1 MDFHIAGRLNKLGA
15 DTNEGLAHAI
25 WTPTKKEQNALDS
38 HQCPKGINRVDQI
51 WPWLKNNYGQ
61 IMAVKAP
68 HSACPENYN
77 YQELADKISIA
88 AAAFN
93 SFGIVSGD
101 VVSLFSENSP
111 RWLIADQG
119 LMRVGASNAVRG
131 ATAPASELKYILSDS
146 QSVALIVQS
155 AKLWNDL
162 DLNEEEKQ
170 RFKFVLQLDG
180 EPLNGLIGWED
191 FLLRGEGEILKGSIN
206 DVAVHSSNSSVA
218 TILYTSGT
226 TGRPKGVPL
235 THENLLHQIRSLACV
250 AKPTPGTALLSV
262 LPVWHSYERSA
273 EYYFFSCGC
282 TQNYTTIK
290 HFKEDLKTVK
300 PVVMATVPRLWEGV
314 KTGFDDALMKMPNS
328 RQIILK
334 AALSNSRAF
343 KLALRKSKNLLLS
356 KVKKRLR
363 FIAFG
368 EVIIRWPL
376 HRLASFLL
384 WPKVLEQLSG
394 GKLIFPINGGG
405 AIAPHVDEFFEA
417 LGVELLVGYGL
428 TETSPVLSCRR
439 TWRNIRGSS
448 GLPLPETEF
457 RIVDL
462 EDGMA
467 MKFGEKGRVLVRGP
481 QVMNGYLR
489 KPNETAK
496 VLDPNGWF
504 DTGDIGMLLEDGSI
518 VLTGRAKDTI
528 VLSSGENIEP
538 APLEE
543 ELLSSALIQQA
554 MIVGQDEKQL
564 GVLLVPNIENVLD
577 WAANRNL
584 LLNEDLGG
592 TWGDDQLRIL
602 LRREINDILA
612 LRRDSRANE
621 RVVGV
626 ALVKPFS
633 IENGLL
639 TQTLKQ
645 KRNKITERDQKAIE
659 DIFGR

>member
-1 MDFHIAGRLNKLGA
+1 MGFNIAGKINKSSDDA
-15 DTNEGLAHAI
+15 NEALAHAI
-25 WTPTKKEQNALDS
+25 WTPTEEEQNALNA
-38 HQCPKGINRVDQI
+38 HQCVKGINRVDQI
-51 WPWLKNNYGQ
+51 WPWLKKNHGQ

-68 HSACPENYN
+68 HLDSPESYN
-77 YQELADKISIA
+77 YQELADKIAIA

-93 SFGIVSGD
+93 SLGISNGE
-101 VVSLFSENSP
+101 VVAMFSENSP

-119 LMRVGASNAVRG
+119 VMRAGASNAVRG
-131 ATAPASELKYILSDS
+131 SSAPVSELRYILSDS
-146 QSVALIVQS
+146 QSAALIVQS
-155 AKLWNDL
+155 AKLWKDL

-170 RFKFVLQLDG
+170 RFKFILQLDG
-180 EPLNGLIGWED
+180 EPLDGLIGWDEFLARGKNAVLED
-191 FLLRGEGEILKGSIN
+191 SVKAM
-206 DVAVHSSNSSVA
+206 DSSSLNSSIA

-235 THENLLHQIRSLACV
+235 THENLLHQMRSLACV
-250 AKPTPGTALLSV
+250 ARPMPGTALLSV
-262 LPVWHSYERSA
+262 LPIWHSYERSA

-290 HFKEDLKTVK
+290 HLKQDLQTVK

-314 KTGFDDALMKMPNS
+314 KTGFDDALMKMPHS

-334 AALSNSRAF
+334 VALNNSRAF
-343 KLALRKSKNLLLS
+343 KLALRKSKDLLLR
-356 KVKKRLR
+356 KVRKRIRL
-363 FIAFG
+363 ISFG

-376 HRLASFLL
+376 HRLSSFLL
-384 WPKVLEQLSG
+384 WPKVLKQLSG

-428 TETSPVLSCRR
+428 TETSPVVSCRR
-439 TWRNIRGSS
+439 TWRNIRGTS

-462 EDGMA
+462 KDGQS

-496 VLDPNGWF
+496 VLDSNGWF

-543 ELLSSALIQQA
+543 ELLSSSLVEQA
-554 MIVGQDEKQL
+554 MMVGQDEKQL
-564 GVLLVPNIENVLD
+564 GVLLVPNIENVLA
-577 WAANRNL
+577 WAGNRNL
-584 LLNEDLGG
+584 RLNENLGG
-592 TWGDDQLRIL
+592 CWGDAQLRIL
-602 LRREINDILA
+602 LRREINDL
-612 LRRDSRANE
+612 LSRRLGSRSNE

-626 ALVKPFS
+626 ALVQPFS
-633 IENGLL
+633 IQNGLL

-645 KRNKITERDQKAIE
+645 RRDKITERDQKAIE

>member
-1 MDFHIAGRLNKLGA
+1 MGFHIAGRLNKLGA
-15 DTNEGLAHAI
+15 GTNEGLAHAI

-38 HQCPKGINRVDQI
+38 HQCAKGINRVDQI

-131 ATAPASELKYILSDS
+131 ATAPASELRYILNDS

-191 FLLRGEGEILKGSIN
+191 FLSRGEGEVLKGSIN

-235 THENLLHQIRSLACV
+235 THENLLHQIRSLACI
-250 AKPTPGTALLSV
+250 ARPTPGTALLSV
-262 LPVWHSYERSA
+262 LPIWHSYERSA

-290 HFKEDLKTVK
+290 HLKQDLKIVK

-328 RQIILK
+328 RQIIIK
-334 AALSNSRAF
+334 FALSNSRAF
-343 KLALRKSKNLLLS
+343 KLAIRKSRNLLLS
-356 KVKKRLR
+356 KVKKHIR
-363 FIAFG
+363 FLALG
-368 EVIIRWPL
+368 EMVIRWPI

-448 GLPLPETEF
+448 GFPLPETEF

-462 EDGMA
+462 DDGMT

-496 VLDPNGWF
+496 VFDSHGWF
-504 DTGDIGMLLEDGSI
+504 DTGDLGMLLEDGSI

-543 ELLSSALIQQA
+543 ELLSSSLVEQV
-554 MIVGQDEKQL
+554 MMVGQDERQL
-564 GVLLVPNIENVLD
+564 GVLLVPNKENILA
-577 WAANRNL
+577 WASHRNL
-584 LLNEDLGG
+584 LLNESLGDS
-592 TWGDDQLRIL
+592 WGDVQLRML
-602 LRREINDILA
+602 LRREINVILA
-612 LRRDSRANE
+612 RRKGSRSNE

-645 KRNKITERDQKAIE
+645 KRNKIAERDQKAIE

>member
-1 MDFHIAGRLNKLGA
+1 MGFDIAGRINQAGA
-15 DTNEGLAHAI
+15 KKGLAHAI
-25 WTPTKKEQNALDS
+25 WIPTKKEQNALNA
-38 HQCPKGINRVDQI
+38 HQFVKEINQVDQM
-51 WPWLKNNYGQ
+51 WPWLKTNYGH

-68 HSACPENYN
+68 HLACPEHYN

-88 AAAFN
+88 AAAFR

-131 ATAPASELKYILSDS
+131 SSAPVSELRYILSDS
-146 QSVALIVQS
+146 QSAALIVQS

-162 DLNEEEKQ
+162 DLSEEEKQ
-170 RFKFVLQLDG
+170 RFKFVLQLEG
-180 EPLNGLIGWED
+180 APLTGLIGWED
-191 FLLRGEGEILKGSIN
+191 FLDRGGEGEVLKDVIN
-206 DVAVHSSNSSVA
+206 DLAAHSSNSSVA

-235 THENLLHQIRSLACV
+235 THKNLLHQMRSLACI
-250 AKPTPGTALLSV
+250 ARPTPGAALLSV
-262 LPVWHSYERSA
+262 LPIWHSYERSA

-282 TQNYTTIK
+282 TQNYSTIK
-290 HFKEDLKTVK
+290 HLRDDLKTVK
-300 PVVMATVPRLWEGV
+300 PVVMATVPRLWEGI
-314 KTGFDDALMKMPNS
+314 KTGFDDALIKMPNS

-343 KLALRKSKNLLLS
+343 KLALRKSKNLLLR
-356 KVKKRLR
+356 KVKKHIR
-363 FIAFG
+363 FLAFA
-368 EVIIRWPL
+368 EVIIRWPM
-376 HRLASFLL
+376 HRLASVVL

-405 AIAPHVDEFFEA
+405 AIAPHVDAFFEA

-462 EDGMA
+462 EDGRTMN
-467 MKFGEKGRVLVRGP
+467 FLEKGRVLVRGP

-496 VLDPNGWF
+496 VFDSNGWF

-528 VLSSGENIEP
+528 VLSTGENIEP

-543 ELLSSALIQQA
+543 ELLSSSLVEQA
-554 MIVGQDEKQL
+554 MVVGQDERQL
-564 GVLLVPNIENVLD
+564 GVLLVPNIENVLA
-577 WAANRNL
+577 WAGNRNL
-584 LLNEDLGG
+584 FLDEALGG
-592 TWGDDQLRIL
+592 GWGDGQLRML
-602 LRREINDILA
+602 LRREINEILA
-612 LRRDSRANE
+612 RRRGSRSNE

-645 KRNKITERDQKAIE
+645 KRSIIVARDQKAIE